1 MKKIRRIICVLLTIT
16 MVLTG
21 LPFAVGTSAVETVS
35 FAPVATQQQRMWCG
49 TDYNTTDW
57 VYEPWGYLGYGK
69 VLYAR
74 FYNNTAAS
82 YADAYQYVIE
92 FEALTKANEKTVYM
106 AAVALSDEVAGAVE
120 SDVTSATGTRTVT
133 STAAGTAKLLTTTDG
148 YFRDEVKNNVVAYTK
163 ATASNTAV
171 SNPVSYSHGT
181 YQYPVTIKLDVTD
194 YVVEQFAAGK
204 KNVQFALVSAHKIL
218 SGSTNVA
225 DLSGF
230 DHYSNG
236 KVYGAAG
243 EILLQSDRLSLDTSI
258 PVAGS
263 ANYYAT
269 TPTLDP
275 YFSWMEVKRDTICMK
290 MVGDEELF
298 ADFKAEVNS
307 ADVFAAK
314 LGRVESLLSAE
325 ARRIYRNVVQDDP
338 SLNTLLYNDL
348 QNCATAA
355 DFADVFYQR
364 VMEHR
369 TITLSA
375 VATQQQRMWCNDS
388 YDSPDWVYEPWGYL
402 GYGKILYARFYN
414 DSLAETDMERK
425 YVISFDALAKAN
437 EKTVYM
443 AAVALDS
450 AGAAAAESDVTSAT
464 STRTYTNTNVAD
476 KLLTDRNGYYKDNV
490 KNNVV
495 AYTKATA
502 SDTAVSNPVSYSH
515 GTYQYPVTIKL
526 DVTDYV
532 VEQFAAGKKNVQF
545 ALVSARQIMNAGT
558 NVANL
563 ADFAYYANGKICT
576 ADEKVLAE
584 TERLSLDTSVTVSGS
599 ADYYST
605 APVLDNYF
613 SWLEVKRDTIGLE
626 MTYVNHDEAFATYKA
641 GVTSA
646 DNLAATLKN
655 AAYMLYDGTYE
666 LYQKVAA
673 TNTSV
678 NTALYDGLQTC
689 ATAEDF
695 AILVYETLMNYR
707 TLSLSAV
714 ATQQQRM
721 WSGTNYNTTDWVYEP
736 WGYLGY
742 GKVFYA
748 RFYNNTAVTDG
759 QKFVIELDALAK
771 ANEKTVYMAAV
782 ALSDE
787 AANVV
792 ESDVTS
798 ATATR
803 KVTSTA
809 AGAGK
814 LMTTSA
820 GYYRDAVKN
829 NVVAYTKATASDVA
843 VSSGVTY
850 AHGTYEYP
858 VSFALDVTDYVK
870 EQFAAGKKNVQFVL
884 ISARQVMSGDTNVA
898 ELPEFAYYAN
908 GKVFD
913 TNGRVLLQ
921 SKKLSLDT
929 SISVAGA
936 QDYYSVTPANDPY
949 FSWMEI
955 KRDTIAM
962 QFSPIGDEELFA
974 AYKASVTDAA
984 SVGDGLDEVSAL
996 LGESYD
1002 LYKRVS
1008 LSNPGVNDALFAGL
1022 QECETAVEFVN
1033 MFRETVVGNCYGG
1046 YPCSITLDSGFAER
1060 RGSVTVTGDC
1070 PAAAYLYIKTTNNSG
1085 ATLKTF
1091 AFPVEDGRGYYN
1103 IYGQD
1108 TGATGMSVTLTA
1120 DAAGT
1125 RPLSA
1130 TKSVTLSEAVL
1141 PGVFI
1146 TELSNMHTNSYS
1158 ADSSSSENQ
1167 GSWTQCYQYIELH
1180 NYSDVDVDLSQM
1192 KFVYYNGSER
1202 TFDWILEDGGSLLLE
1217 AGESYVI
1224 GVYTGY
1230 SYYTNGHTYAT
1241 SAARTQYWNDFQ
1253 KYYNVTIP
1261 KTNRVMIACVNS
1273 GTSSYSSTAV
1283 LQRSKEAGVT
1293 CYAEI
1298 RNGSTTVAKVFLPDS
1313 KPHRG
1318 YAYQFVPD
1326 GTAATTEKLL
1336 FATGCFPYRMLK
1348 EQQLDYCEE
1357 VNFNVHN
1364 DINVLCYNIL
1374 AEETYYTVGS
1384 RIPRLMDVLQTYQPD
1399 VIGFQEFN
1407 YSWANQLPSK
1417 MPKEY
1422 SVIEG
1427 ISTYNHTFA
1436 TASGTWDLLNPI
1448 YYRNDKYT
1456 VLESGSAFM
1465 TPDGNM
1471 NTQQWDSI
1479 NMKRTMTWVV
1489 LKDKTSGEIFNV
1501 INAHLVLSGKTARI
1515 EQVKMIYNKGAALQE
1530 KYGGGIIAMGDHN
1543 MQEASEPYQAYIN
1556 SGILVDAKYETVNH
1570 NSKDTAPAVNKYDG
1584 DYGVPIDF
1592 MMISPETVGVKEYK
1606 IFDGIY
1612 ADGPVSDHS
1621 GMFVKLYSKGYED
1634 NDAPAISGVAAD
1646 TKYCGAATFKVSDA
1660 NLRQV
1665 FLNGVAITVP
1675 AAGYT
1680 VTAPGKKTVTAVD
1693 IMGRETTL
1701 TFYTGTHTWAE
1712 EPTVV
1717 TSPSCKTAG
1726 IGQYHCTKCDAVN
1739 EEIIAEILVTH
1750 DHTEGETVYVDVEP
1764 TAQSVGYGH
1773 TRCTLC
1779 DRFVNRSIKI
1789 PALGIAAI
1797 GETAY
1802 QTLDEAMSVAKA
1814 GDTVVLNGN
1823 TEISHI
1829 VLLPGVTLD
1838 LKGNT
1843 LTAEYV
1849 VGMNTSALINSADN
1863 ENGKLV
1869 VEKDHLSLSA
1879 DNSYLPLYDAANGH
1893 YIFTRLKINRY
1904 ELTTEDG
1911 RPRYNTAPMFK
1922 SYAHNLL
1929 DTEKEAA
1936 ASGVD
1941 VIIRLSWTDADGQYA
1956 GFQDYVFFDSSINTV
1971 INSYTNTAAG
1981 VNYTKVFY
1989 GLFTGSEIENG
2000 VSVQVSTVVKSSTG
2014 VEMVSTATELFA

>member
-1 MKKIRRIICVLLTIT
+1 
-16 MVLTG
+16 
-21 LPFAVGTSAVETVS
+21 
-35 FAPVATQQQRMWCG
+35 
-49 TDYNTTDW
+49 
-57 VYEPWGYLGYGK
+57 
-69 VLYAR
+69 
-74 FYNNTAAS
+74 
-82 YADAYQYVIE
+82 
-92 FEALTKANEKTVYM
+92 
-106 AAVALSDEVAGAVE
+106 
-120 SDVTSATGTRTVT
+120 
-133 STAAGTAKLLTTTDG
+133 
-148 YFRDEVKNNVVAYTK
+148 
-163 ATASNTAV
+163 
-171 SNPVSYSHGT
+171 
-181 YQYPVTIKLDVTD
+181 
-194 YVVEQFAAGK
+194 
-204 KNVQFALVSAHKIL
+204 
-218 SGSTNVA
+218 
-225 DLSGF
+225 
-230 DHYSNG
+230 
-236 KVYGAAG
+236 
-243 EILLQSDRLSLDTSI
+243 
-258 PVAGS
+258 
-263 ANYYAT
+263 
-269 TPTLDP
+269 
-275 YFSWMEVKRDTICMK
+275 
-290 MVGDEELF
+290 
-298 ADFKAEVNS
+298 
-307 ADVFAAK
+307 
-314 LGRVESLLSAE
+314 
-325 ARRIYRNVVQDDP
+325 
-338 SLNTLLYNDL
+338 
-348 QNCATAA
+348 
-355 DFADVFYQR
+355 
-364 VMEHR
+364 
-369 TITLSA
+369 
-375 VATQQQRMWCNDS
+375 
-388 YDSPDWVYEPWGYL
+388 
-402 GYGKILYARFYN
+402 
-414 DSLAETDMERK
+414 
-425 YVISFDALAKAN
+425 
-437 EKTVYM
+437 
-443 AAVALDS
+443 
-450 AGAAAAESDVTSAT
+450 
-464 STRTYTNTNVAD
+464 
-476 KLLTDRNGYYKDNV
+476 
-490 KNNVV
+490 

-502 SDTAVSNPVSYSH
+502 SDTAVSNPVSYSN

-576 ADEKVLAE
+576 ADGKVLAE
-584 TERLSLDTSVTVSGS
+584 TERLSLDTSIPVAGS
-599 ADYYST
+599 ANYYAT
-605 APVLDNYF
+605 TPVLDNYF
-613 SWLEVKRDTIGLE
+613 SWMEVKRDTIGLE

-646 DNLAATLKN
+646 DNLAATLEN
-655 AAYMLYDGTYE
+655 VAYMLYDGTYE

-678 NTALYDGLQTC
+678 NTALYNGLQTC

-695 AILVYETLMNYR
+695 AVLVYETVMNNR

-721 WSGTNYNTTDWVYEP
+721 WCGADYNTTDWVYEP

-742 GKVFYA
+742 GKVLYA

-771 ANEKTVYMAAV
+771 ANEKTLYMAAV
-782 ALSDE
+782 ALSDAE
-787 AANVV
+787 ANVV

-803 KVTSTA
+803 RVTST

-850 AHGTYEYP
+850 ANGTYEYP

-884 ISARQVMSGDTNVA
+884 ISARQIMSGDTNVA

-921 SKKLSLDT
+921 SEKLSLDT

-984 SVGDGLDEVSAL
+984 SVGDGLDEISAL

-1033 MFRETVVGNCYGG
+1033 MFRETVVGNFYGG

-1130 TKSVTLSEAVL
+1130 TKSVTLPEAVL

-1146 TELSNMHTNSYS
+1146 TEHSNMHTNSYS
-1158 ADSSSSENQ
+1158 ADSSSAENQ

-1180 NYSDVDVDLSQM
+1180 NYSGVDVDLSQM

-1230 SYYTNGHTYAT
+1230 SYYNNGHTYAT

-1293 CYAEI
+1293 CYAAI

-1621 GMFVKLYSKGYED
+1621 GMFVKLYSKCYED
-1634 NDAPAISGVAAD
+1634 NDAPVISGVAAD
-1646 TKYCGAATFKVSDA
+1646 AKYCGAATFKVSDA

-1665 FLNGVAITVP
+1665 FLNGAAITVP

-1680 VTAPGKKTVTAVD
+1680 VTAPGKNTVTAVD

-1701 TFYTGTHTWAE
+1701 TFYTGTHVWAE

-1726 IGQYHCTKCDAVN
+1726 TGQYHCTKCDAVN

-1764 TAQSVGYGH
+1764 TANSVGYGH

-1779 DRFVNRSIKI
+1779 DRFVNRSVKI

-1802 QTLDEAMSVAKA
+1802 QTLDEAMSAAKA

-1849 VGMNTSALINSADN
+1849 VGLNTSALINSADN
-1863 ENGKLV
+1863 DNGKLV
-1869 VEKDHLSLSA
+1869 VEKDNLSLSA
-1879 DNSYLPLYDAANGH
+1879 DNSYLPLYDAVNGH

-1956 GFQDYVFFDSSINTV
+1956 GFQDYVYFDSSINTV
-1971 INSYTNTAAG
+1971 INSYTSTASG

-2014 VEMVSTATELFA
+2014 VEMVSAATELFV